1 MSVPDHEIV
10 KMFQRY
16 LASSDPSEIDTLD
29 AQELAAAEARL
40 SIRGTNPTFTAVMK
54 VQIAKLEQKENRRYE
69 SKIRAWNLFTG
80 LLLGLVIAGVSAW
93 AFGT

>member
-16 LASSDPSEIDTLD
+16 LASSDPREIDNLD
-29 AQELAAAEARL
+29 AQELTAAESRL
-40 SIRGTNPTFTAVMK
+40 SIRGTNPTFTAMMK
-54 VQIAKLEQKENRRYE
+54 VQIAKLELKENRRYE

-80 LLLGLVIAGVSAW
+80 LLLGLVIAGASAW

>member
-16 LASSDPSEIDTLD
+16 LASSDPSEIDNLD
-29 AQELAAAEARL
+29 AQELTAAEARL

-54 VQIAKLEQKENRRYE
+54 VQIAKLELKENRRYE
-69 SKIRAWNLFTG
+69 SKIRAWNLLTG
-80 LLLGLVIAGVSAW
+80 LLLGLVIAGASAW